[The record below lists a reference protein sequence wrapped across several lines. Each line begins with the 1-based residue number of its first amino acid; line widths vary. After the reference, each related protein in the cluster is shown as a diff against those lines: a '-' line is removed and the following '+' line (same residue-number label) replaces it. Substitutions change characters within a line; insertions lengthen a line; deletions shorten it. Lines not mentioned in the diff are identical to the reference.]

1 MIIET
6 NKHYLLILE
15 TRETIKNNYC
25 IINAIE
31 TYRKKTRDIDPYE
44 LLSSEDLQQYVT
56 NSLEYYLFNLSL
68 FNVNKFKQCLKD
80 LRYSLNLL
88 NNMYK
93 TSFNWNTTS
102 TAFIYCK
109 NIIATLKATNDY
121 NVKVNHVYKCLKNYY
136 FMLGVF
142 YKNYN
147 QAKRLL
153 PKSYKN
159 II

>member
-6 NKHYLLILE
+6 NKHYLLMLE
-15 TRETIKNNYC
+15 TRETIKNSYC
-25 IINAIE
+25 ITNVIE
-31 TYRKKTRDIDPYE
+31 TYRKKTRDMDPYE
-44 LLSSEDLQQYVT
+44 LLSSEELQQYIT
-56 NSLEYYLFNLSL
+56 NSLEYYLFNLSI
-68 FNVNKFKQCLKD
+68 FNISKFKQCLKD

-88 NNMYK
+88 NDIYK
-93 TSFNWNTTS
+93 TSFNWDTTS

-109 NIIATLKATNDY
+109 NIKANLKATDDY
-121 NVKVNHVYKCLKNYY
+121 NIKVNHVYNCLRDYY

-153 PKSYKN
+153 PKNYKN